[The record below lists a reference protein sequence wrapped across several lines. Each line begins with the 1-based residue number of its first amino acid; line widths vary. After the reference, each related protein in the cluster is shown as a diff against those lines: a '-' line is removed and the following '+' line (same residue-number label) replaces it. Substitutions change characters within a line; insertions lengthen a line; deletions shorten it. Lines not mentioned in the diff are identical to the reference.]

1 MRIAG
6 ITIPNSKRL
15 EIGLTAVYGI
25 GRIRAMKIL
34 TEAKVDCGK
43 KPTEI
48 SAEEEGVLN
57 KLVTGYHIEGELR
70 REINTNI
77 KRLKDIKSYRGDRHA
92 RHLPVRGQRTK
103 TNSRSV
109 RGNLRKTMTSGR
121 RKVEKK

>member
-15 EIGLTAVYGI
+15 EIGLTEVYGI
-25 GRIRAMKIL
+25 GRVRAMKIL
-34 TEAKVDCGK
+34 NEAKVDCGK
-43 KPTEI
+43 KPTEL
-48 SAEEEGVLN
+48 SAEEEGTLN
-57 KLVTGYHIEGELR
+57 KLVSEYHIEGELR
-70 REINTNI
+70 REINMNI

-92 RHLPVRGQRTK
+92 RHLPARGQRTK

-109 RGNLRKTMTSGR
+109 RGNIRKTMTSGR